1 MAVVTALDCVL
12 DQLSTTQES
21 GKMSYDLLL
30 AGVGGQGLMLLSAVL
45 GEACTASMISVVTQ
59 EQHGLAQR
67 SGSITAHVRIGEAY
81 SPMIPYGE
89 ADVIIAMEVM
99 EALRNIEYL
108 KSEGAIVMSSRVI
121 HPVIETNKLVVNRR
135 ESLPYLMLDDIRVQ
149 LEKATKQVLVVD
161 AVTLAMEAGN
171 PRTENVVLLGA
182 VSRLEGFPLK
192 RSQLLQA
199 VNKIVPS
206 RTVGAN
212 MKAFELGEK
221 NEE

>member
-1 MAVVTALDCVL
+1 
-12 DQLSTTQES
+12 
-21 GKMSYDLLL
+21 MSYNILL

-45 GEACTASMISVVTQ
+45 GEACTSNEMRVVTQ

-89 ADVIIAMEVM
+89 ADLILAMEAM

-121 HPVIETNKLVVNRR
+121 HPVIETNELVVNRR

-149 LEKATKQVLVVD
+149 LEKATKHVLVVD

-182 VSRLEGFPLK
+182 ASRLEGFPLK

-199 VNKIVPS
+199 VNKLVPS
-206 RTVGAN
+206 RTVEAN

>member
-1 MAVVTALDCVL
+1 
-12 DQLSTTQES
+12 
-21 GKMSYDLLL
+21 MSYNILL

-45 GEACTASMISVVTQ
+45 GEACTASEMRVVTQ

-89 ADVIIAMEVM
+89 ADLILAMEAM

-121 HPVIETNKLVVNRR
+121 HPVIETNELVVNRR
-135 ESLPYLMLDDIRVQ
+135 EGLPYLMLDDIRVQ

-182 VSRLEGFPLK
+182 ASRLGGFPLK

-206 RTVGAN
+206 RTVEAN